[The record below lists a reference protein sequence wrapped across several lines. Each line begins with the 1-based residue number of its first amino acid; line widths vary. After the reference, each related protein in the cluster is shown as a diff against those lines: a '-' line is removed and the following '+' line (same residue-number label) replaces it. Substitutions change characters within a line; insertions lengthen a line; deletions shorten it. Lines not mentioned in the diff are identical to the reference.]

1 MGVSIANCNQ
11 ESEMDYIKIRFCN
24 EFDKLHSRIDRSIE
38 DVFGSINPAFS
49 LEERSWRPQVDIYET
64 EEEIIVR
71 AEVAG
76 VDKEDLA
83 VEVSRRAIKL
93 MGKRS
98 ELPRIDNA
106 TYRLAE
112 IQYGK
117 FERVLYLPVPIDT
130 EIVSTS
136 YCNGFL
142 EIRMVKL
149 DVDKTYSIPIS
160 EEI

>member
-1 MGVSIANCNQ
+1 
-11 ESEMDYIKIRFCN
+11 MDYIKIRFCN
-24 EFDKLHSRIDRSIE
+24 DMDGLHSKIDRSVQ
-38 DVFGSINPAFS
+38 DVFGSINSAFS
-49 LEERSWRPQVDIYET
+49 IEERTWRPQIDIYET

-130 EIVSTS
+130 EIVSTV
-136 YCNGFL
+136 YANGFL
-142 EIRMVKL
+142 EIRLAKL
-149 DVDKTYSIPIS
+149 ATNRTYTIPIS
-160 EEI
+160 EKS

>member
-1 MGVSIANCNQ
+1 
-11 ESEMDYIKIRFCN
+11 MDYIKIRFCN
-24 EFDKLHSRIDRSIE
+24 DIDELQSKLDRSMQ
-38 DVFGSINPAFS
+38 DVFGSINSAFS
-49 LEERSWRPQVDIYET
+49 LEERAWRPQVDIYET

-83 VEVSRRAIKL
+83 VEVSRRAIRL
-93 MGKRS
+93 MGKRA
-98 ELPRIDNA
+98 ELPRIDKA

-130 EIVSTS
+130 EIVSTAYS
-136 YCNGFL
+136 NGFL
-142 EIRMVKL
+142 EIRLVKL
-149 DVDKTYSIPIS
+149 ATDKTYTIPIS
-160 EEI
+160 EET

>member
-1 MGVSIANCNQ
+1 
-11 ESEMDYIKIRFCN
+11 MDYIKIRFCN
-24 EFDKLHSRIDRSIE
+24 DFDELHSKFDRSIQ
-38 DVFGSINPAFS
+38 DVFGSINSAFS
-49 LEERSWRPQVDIYET
+49 IEERTWRPQVDIYET

-83 VEVSRRAIKL
+83 VEVSRRAIKI

-98 ELPRIDNA
+98 EIPRIDNA

-130 EIVSTS
+130 EIVSTAYS
-136 YCNGFL
+136 NGFL
-142 EIRMVKL
+142 EIRLVKL
-149 DVDKTYSIPIS
+149 ATDRTYTIPII
-160 EEI
+160 EEP

>member
-1 MGVSIANCNQ
+1 
-11 ESEMDYIKIRFCN
+11 MDYIKIRFCN
-24 EFDKLHSRIDRSIE
+24 DIDGLHSKIDRSLQ
-38 DVFGSINPAFS
+38 DVFGSINSAFS
-49 LEERSWRPQVDIYET
+49 IEERTWRPQIDIYESQ
-64 EEEIIVR
+64 EEIIVR

-76 VDKEDLA
+76 VDKEDLT

-130 EIVSTS
+130 EIVSTA
-136 YCNGFL
+136 YFNGFL
-142 EIRMVKL
+142 EIRLVKL
-149 DVDKTYSIPIS
+149 AENKTYNIPIS
-160 EEI
+160 EET

>member
-1 MGVSIANCNQ
+1 
-11 ESEMDYIKIRFCN
+11 MDYIKISFCN
-24 EFDKLHSRIDRSIE
+24 DIDELHSNMDRSIQ
-38 DVFGSINPAFS
+38 DVFGSLNSAFS
-49 LEERSWRPQVDIYET
+49 IEERTWRPQVDIYET
-64 EEEIIVR
+64 EEEIILR

-93 MGKRS
+93 TGKRS

-130 EIVSTS
+130 EIVSAT

-142 EIRMVKL
+142 EIRLVKQVT
-149 DVDKTYSIPIS
+149 DRTYTIPIS
-160 EEI
+160 EES

>member
-1 MGVSIANCNQ
+1 
-11 ESEMDYIKIRFCN
+11 MDYIKIRFCN
-24 EFDKLHSRIDRSIE
+24 DFDELHSKVDRSIQ
-38 DVFGSINPAFS
+38 DVFGSINSAFS
-49 LEERSWRPQVDIYET
+49 LEERTWRPQIDIYET
-64 EEEIIVR
+64 VEEIIVR

-130 EIVSTS
+130 EIVSTA

-142 EIRMVKL
+142 EIRLVKL
-149 DVDKTYSIPIS
+149 DTDRTYTIPIS
-160 EEI
+160 EES

>member
-1 MGVSIANCNQ
+1 MG
-11 ESEMDYIKIRFCN
+11 YIKIRFCN
-24 EFDKLHSRIDRSIE
+24 DVDQLHSKIKGSIE
-38 DVFGSINPAFS
+38 DVFRSMNHRIS
-49 LEERSWRPQVDIYET
+49 LNESTWYPQVDIYET

-76 VDKEDLA
+76 VDIENLA
-83 VEVSRRAIKL
+83 VEVSHRAIKL
-93 MGKRS
+93 TGKRS

-112 IQYGK
+112 IQYGM

-136 YCNGFL
+136 YTNGFL
-142 EIRMVKL
+142 EIRLVKL
-149 DVDKTYSIPIS
+149 DIDKAYKIPIS
-160 EEI
+160 EIS

>member
-1 MGVSIANCNQ
+1 
-11 ESEMDYIKIRFCN
+11 MDYIKIRFCN
-24 EFDKLHSRIDRSIE
+24 DFDKLQSKIDRSIKNA
-38 DVFGSINPAFS
+38 FGAMNPTFA
-49 LEERSWRPQVDIYET
+49 LDERTWHPQIDIYET

-83 VEVSRRAIKL
+83 IEVSRRAIKL
-93 MGKRS
+93 AGKRS
-98 ELPRIDNA
+98 EIPRIDNA

-136 YCNGFL
+136 YQNGFL
-142 EIRMVKL
+142 EIRLVKL
-149 DVDKTYSIPIS
+149 DVEKTYKIPIS